1 MSRHG
6 ALLCSVVA
14 FVLAA
19 CTGQTRYHRFL
30 PLPAQGWGRQD
41 TLLFQLPDS
50 MAGDG
55 LQMHVELRAMR
66 SFPYTDLWLALEQCD
81 SAQRLLHTDTIRFLM
96 TDSEGAL
103 SGRGQDFIEYA
114 SSALVLASDSVS
126 RCTAVRIRHLMSS
139 ETVTG
144 LADVGVKVT
153 SVGL

>member
-14 FVLAA
+14 LVLAA

-81 SAQRLLHTDTIRFLM
+81 STHRLLHTDTIHFLM
-96 TDSEGAL
+96 TDSEGD
-103 SGRGQDFIEYA
+103 RK
-114 SSALVLASDSVS
+114 SV
-126 RCTAVRIRHLMSS
+126 V
-139 ETVTG
+139 
-144 LADVGVKVT
+144 
-153 SVGL
+153 